1 MDTESAPQEDSAPIE
16 SDVSSE
22 PQSAPEPQSVD
33 TSAPQ
38 DAPQQLSPW
47 DSFKKL
53 PEFQGQDDRA
63 IAARL
68 YTAMEREKAASR
80 ALAQYQQIV
89 PYAQEYLPYRQ
100 QFQEWRK
107 QQESQ
112 GTQAAQAQ
120 QLQQQQQQNQ
130 QPAKPKFWSPPEIKE
145 SYKRYLVK
153 DETGRTV
160 ISEDAPL
167 EARHQLLEYQQAK
180 ADFAEK
186 FLENPAET
194 LAPIV
199 QQMASEQAQELIQ
212 ERFQQ
217 AENEQFVTGVEQEN
231 ADWLFDKETGNVTPE
246 GFLVHRYIE
255 EARERGISG
264 PKARWDYAVAMTERD
279 LLAKRFD
286 ETQSQAQSQ
295 QGELEEQLRQFLAQ
309 SAQPQVQPAPEQ
321 PPKPDVA
328 EQNMQYLRREAA
340 RNPSRSAGSAVNDPR
355 APKPKRSF
363 EDMLKE
369 VGTSRGFIQ

>member
-1 MDTESAPQEDSAPIE
+1 MDADVTSQEDSAPIE
-16 SDVSSE
+16 ADVSPE
-22 PQSAPEPQSVD
+22 PQSAPEPQSV
-33 TSAPQ
+33 PQ
-38 DAPQQLSPW
+38 EEPRAAQQATPW
-47 DSFKKL
+47 DSFKRL

-80 ALAQYQQIV
+80 ALAQYQQIL

-107 QQESQ
+107 QQD
-112 GTQAAQAQ
+112 GPTQVQQAQ
-120 QLQQQQQQNQ
+120 QLQQQA
-130 QPAKPKFWSPPEIKE
+130 PKPEQKFWSPPEIKE

-153 DETGRTV
+153 DESGRTV

-167 EARHQLLEYQQAK
+167 EARHQLMEYQQAK

-199 QQMASEQAQELIQ
+199 QKMAAEQAQELIQ

-217 AENEQFVTGVEQEN
+217 VENDQFVSGIEQEN

-246 GFLVHRYIE
+246 GFLVHKYIE
-255 EARERGISG
+255 EARDRGING
-264 PKARWDYAVAMTERD
+264 PKARWEYAVAMTERD
-279 LLAKRFD
+279 LLAQRFD
-286 ETQSQAQSQ
+286 ELKSQEQSQ
-295 QGELEEQLRQFLAQ
+295 QGNVEEQLRQFLAQ
-309 SAQPQVQPAPEQ
+309 SAQPQVSPQPQPTPE
-321 PPKPDVA
+321 PPKQDVA
-328 EQNMQYLRREAA
+328 SQNMQYLRREAA

-355 APKPKRSF
+355 APKPKRTF
-363 EDMLKE
+363 EEMLKE
-369 VGTSRGFIQ
+369 VGTSRGFFQ